1 MKRQTFVA
9 LTHIDSRRNTMIP
22 VILSGGSGSRLW
34 PLSRKQFPKQFLA
47 LTGEHTLFQQTLERL
62 VFEGMDA
69 PIVVCNKD
77 HRFIVNEQL
86 SARKLDCQR
95 ILMEPFGRN
104 TAPAVALTA
113 MMLVNEGRD
122 DLMLVL
128 PADHVIDD
136 QKALQRALALATV
149 AAERGEMV
157 LFGVPATRPETG
169 YGYIKSTNDSLLP
182 EGVSRVQQFVEKPDE
197 KRAVE
202 FVKSGGYFW
211 NSGMFLFRASR
222 FLEELKKHD
231 PDIYDTCVLTLERSE
246 QTADT
251 VTFDDATFA
260 CCPDNSIDYA
270 VMEKTQRAC
279 VVPLAAGWSDVGCW
293 ASLWAVND
301 KDANG
306 NVSKGDVVIQDS
318 RNCMVHGNGKL
329 VSVIGLDNIVVVET
343 KDAMMIAHKD
353 KVQGVKQ
360 MVNTLNEQG
369 RSETQNH
376 CEVYRPWGSYDSV
389 DMGGRFQ
396 VKHISVKPGA
406 CLSLQMHHHRAEH
419 WIVVSGTAEV
429 TCDDNVFLLCENQS
443 TYIPIASVHRLRNP
457 GKIPLEIIEVQSG
470 SYLGEDD
477 IERFEDIYGR
487 STPVERGVSVKTIA
501 Q

>member
-1 MKRQTFVA
+1 
-9 LTHIDSRRNTMIP
+9 MIP

-62 VFEGMDA
+62 VFEGMDS

-86 SARKLDCQR
+86 SARKLECQR

-122 DLMLVL
+122 ELMLVL

-182 EGVSRVQQFVEKPDE
+182 EGVSRVEQFVEKPNE

-246 QTADT
+246 QTPDT

-279 VVPLAAGWSDVGCW
+279 VVPLSAGWSDVGCW

-329 VSVIGLDNIVVVET
+329 VSVIGLDNIVVV
-343 KDAMMIAHKD
+343 
-353 KVQGVKQ
+353 
-360 MVNTLNEQG
+360 
-369 RSETQNH
+369 
-376 CEVYRPWGSYDSV
+376 
-389 DMGGRFQ
+389 GG
-396 VKHISVKPGA
+396 KP
-406 CLSLQMHHHRAEH
+406 R
-419 WIVVSGTAEV
+419 T
-429 TCDDNVFLLCENQS
+429 
-443 TYIPIASVHRLRNP
+443 R
-457 GKIPLEIIEVQSG
+457 
-470 SYLGEDD
+470 
-477 IERFEDIYGR
+477 
-487 STPVERGVSVKTIA
+487 
-501 Q
+501 

>member
-1 MKRQTFVA
+1 
-9 LTHIDSRRNTMIP
+9 MIP

-47 LTGEHTLFQQTLERL
+47 LTGEQTLFQQTLERL
-62 VFEGMDA
+62 VFEGMDT
-69 PIVVCNKD
+69 PIVVCNKE

-86 SARKLDCQR
+86 AARKLDVQR

-104 TAPAVALTA
+104 TSPAVALTA

-122 DLMLVL
+122 ELMLVL
-128 PADHVIDD
+128 PADHVLED

-149 AAERGEMV
+149 AAENGEMV
-157 LFGVPATRPETG
+157 LFGVPATKPETG

-182 EGVSRVQQFVEKPDE
+182 EGVSRVSHFVEKPDV
-197 KRAVE
+197 KHATE
-202 FVKSGGYFW
+202 FVESGGYFW

-231 PDIYDTCVLTLERSE
+231 PDIYDTCMLTLERSK
-246 QTADT
+246 QDADT
-251 VTFDDATFA
+251 VDFDAATFA
-260 CCPDNSIDYA
+260 CCPDNSIDYS

-279 VVPLAAGWSDVGCW
+279 VVPLTAGWSDVGCW
-293 ASLWAVND
+293 ASLWEVNE

-306 NVSKGDVVIQDS
+306 NVTKGDVVIQDS
-318 RNCMVHGNGKL
+318 KNCMIHGNGKL
-329 VSVIGLDNIVVVET
+329 VSVIGLENIVVVET

-369 RSETQNH
+369 RSETQTH

-396 VKHISVKPGA
+396 VKRISVKPGA

-429 TCDDNVFLLCENQS
+429 TCDENVFLLTENQS

-487 STPVERGVSVKTIA
+487 STPIDRGVSVKTIA
-501 Q
+501 R